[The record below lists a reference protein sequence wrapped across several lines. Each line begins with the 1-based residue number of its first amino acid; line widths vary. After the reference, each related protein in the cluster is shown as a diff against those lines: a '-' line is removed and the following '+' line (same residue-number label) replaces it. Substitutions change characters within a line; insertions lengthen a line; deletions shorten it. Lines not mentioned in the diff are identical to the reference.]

1 MLGVLAAAIGV
12 HATLDDDSESGKSG
26 PDASDLSVPQL
37 AGERL
42 VAGFAAREPPPELR
56 QMIKRGELAG
66 VVLFSNNFSDRAEAR
81 RLVHALQSI
90 RRPQGLRDP
99 LLVMADQEGGPVK
112 RLPGPPLASA
122 SEMGR
127 RGASFS
133 SRQGRLTGRNLT
145 GVGINL
151 DLAPVLD
158 VGRPSGAIAGEG
170 RSFGASTAQVSG
182 TAVPFARGLQAAGV
196 AATGKHFPGLGAA
209 NVNTDLGV
217 ERIDLPAATLRGVD
231 EAPFRSFV
239 GAGGELVMMSS
250 AIYPA
255 FSERPAAFAHKI
267 ATGELRRRLGFDG
280 VSVTDDLQSSAAHA
294 FGGSGRVAKAA
305 AAAGTDLL
313 LFRSYR
319 AAAQAGTAL
328 RAALHARTLP
338 RNEFQRSAQR
348 VLELRAGL
356 RF

>member
-1 MLGVLAAAIGV
+1 VLGALAAAIGV
-12 HATLDDDSESGKSG
+12 HATLDDDSESGTIG
-26 PDASDLSVPQL
+26 PDASDLTVRQL

-42 VAGFAAREPPPELR
+42 VAGFAARQPPPELR
-56 QMIKRGELAG
+56 QMIKRGELSG

-81 RLVHALQSI
+81 QLAQALQSI
-90 RRPQGLRDP
+90 RRPAGLRDP
-99 LLVMADQEGGPVK
+99 LLVMVDQEGGPVK

-133 SRQGRLTGRNLT
+133 SRQGRLTARNLT
-145 GVGINL
+145 GAEINL

-158 VGRPSGAIAGEG
+158 VGRAGRAIRAEG
-170 RSFGASTAQVSG
+170 RSFGASAAQVSG
-182 TAVPFARGLQAAGV
+182 TAVAFARGLQAGGV

-231 EAPFRSFV
+231 EAPFRSFIA
-239 GAGGELVMMSS
+239 AGGKLAMMSS

-338 RNEFQRSAQR
+338 RNEFERSAQR
-348 VLELRAGL
+348 VLDLRAGL